1 MSLPRLNFS
10 TLSHNAAKWPL
21 PGKALLGCAL
31 AGFVWVVGDSV
42 LLSPSRERLHALEVQ
57 GAALQQHL
65 SEKTSL
71 SARLE
76 ARVRQFE
83 LAQAKAAQ
91 LSLQLAGE
99 GQVPGLLEDLS
110 RLAVANGLAVESV
123 TVLDERPQP
132 FFVEQPLQV
141 AVSGAFHDMAAF
153 VKALGQL
160 PRMVTVHDVSLRTD
174 GAALRLELLAKIY
187 RNAAQGADNVGPVGR
202 LVDASAV
209 LRDPFRPP
217 ALQPGPVIGRPASAP
232 DFSRE
237 RSALE
242 SVAVDQF
249 EMVGT
254 LSRGVQNFALLRAAS
269 SVHRLA
275 VGDYLGPNHGR
286 ITAIH
291 DNRVELAELF
301 PDEQGAW
308 LERPRTLVLN
318 VNS

>member
-57 GAALQQHL
+57 GAALQQQL

-71 SARLE
+71 SARVE

-91 LSLQLAGE
+91 LSLQLADE

-110 RLAVANGLAVESV
+110 RLAIANGLAVASV
-123 TVLDERPQP
+123 TVLEERPQP

-160 PRMVTVHDVSLRTD
+160 SRMVTVHDVSLRTD
-174 GAALRLELLAKIY
+174 GAALRLDLLAKIY
-187 RNAAQGADNVGPVGR
+187 RNAAQGADNVGSTDR
-202 LVDASAV
+202 LVDASAA

-217 ALQPGPVIGRPASAP
+217 ALQSGPVIGRPASAP

-237 RSALE
+237 RSVLE
-242 SVAVDQF
+242 SMAVDQF

-269 SVHRLA
+269 NVHRLA

-308 LERPRTLVLN
+308 LERSRTLVLN